1 MDVLQNLLFGFEHAL
16 TLSNRMYCALG
27 CAVGTM
33 VGLLPG
39 LGGMDECPGAVDTD
53 SRTDR

>member
-1 MDVLQNLLFGFEHAL
+1 MDVLHNLLFGFEHAL
-16 TLSNRMYCALG
+16 TLSNLMYCALG

-39 LGGMDECPGAVDTD
+39 LG
-53 SRTDR
+53 